1 MPTVPG
7 FGESKVK
14 KSWWRSLVSAPAMK
28 SAEADAT
35 AARCLLPFS
44 PRPRP
49 AERSAQDRHSG
60 GTSAMGM

>member
-14 KSWWRSLVSAPAMK
+14 KSWWRSFVSARTMK
-28 SAEADAT
+28 SAETDAM

-44 PRPRP
+44 PRPSP

-60 GTSAMGM
+60 GTAAMGM